1 MNAYSKAADQY
12 LAQKVASATPEELV
26 AMLLEAGQRFIAH
39 GLAAM
44 EKRDHATKGRH
55 LHRVLQIIEE
65 LHVRLDL
72 DAGGELVMNLS
83 RIYDWWS
90 REVMEGG
97 MHMEPDRLQRVAAH
111 MGELREAWEQLAQR
125 KKVEAASATLFVVGD
140 LAG

>member
-1 MNAYSKAADQY
+1 MNPYAKAADQY

-26 AMLLEAGQRFIAH
+26 AMLLEAGQRFIGH

-55 LHRVLQIIEE
+55 LQRVLQIIEE

-72 DAGGELVMNLS
+72 DGGGELVTNLS
-83 RIYDWWS
+83 RIYNWWT
-90 REVMEGG
+90 REIMDGG
-97 MHMEPDRLQRVAAH
+97 MRMDPARLQRVAAH

-125 KKVEAASATLFVVGD
+125 KKSEPSATLFAVGD